1 MRLDHNMKR
10 KENKTALNVIQ
21 MLTNPVLRNDSDDT
35 GFGRARQSL
44 AALEQSSMPRTN
56 GNH

>member
-1 MRLDHNMKR
+1 MKR